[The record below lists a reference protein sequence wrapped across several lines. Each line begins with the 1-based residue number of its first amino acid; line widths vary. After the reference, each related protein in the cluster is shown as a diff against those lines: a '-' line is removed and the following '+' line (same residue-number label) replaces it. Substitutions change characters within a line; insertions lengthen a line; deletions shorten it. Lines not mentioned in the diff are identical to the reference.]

1 MAEAESTAVFRTGA
15 ASESMPR
22 ATPLPQS
29 FSADPLC
36 DAGGP
41 VGYRLTSRTLCV
53 SGFPPGVQDADFR
66 QVAARFGDLRALHSE
81 GRTVGIVLV
90 RGLP

>member
-1 MAEAESTAVFRTGA
+1 MAESNDAVFRTGA

-22 ATPLPQS
+22 PTHRPQS
-29 FSADPLC
+29 FSADAAG

-41 VGYRLTSRTLCV
+41 GGYRLTSRTLCV

-66 QVAARFGDLRALHSE
+66 QVAARYGDLRALHSE